1 MSKGQALLFLKSN
14 RLGTSVFCTG
24 RRESNFRLGV
34 PFALATVWSGKRFGF
49 RWWLRSFWPTLPTL
63 LPNPSA
69 STPGTIDS
77 SLLKDQKQPYQINYL
92 SLPSHPHPPPPLNTW
107 RRDRIPVWTCLNVCQ
122 WRTLIPET
130 GKSPTSFSLLP
141 ENSPPFSPH
150 LSPQRCQR
158 DHSLSSGVAG
168 TGWDTQRG
176 DTPSQLSRSAMAQVQ
191 TRQRYNLIYP
201 PCLFSPRH
209 LFCLQHLS
217 DKTSKAAEIKQKITE
232 QMRAEKIQGWDGEA
246 ARKARAEQPA
256 ENWK

>member
-1 MSKGQALLFLKSN
+1 MCLSPWPQSGQGRDLGSVDGWGVFDRHCPRCSLTHLHLL
-14 RLGTSVFCTG
+14 
-24 RRESNFRLGV
+24 REL
-34 PFALATVWSGKRFGF
+34 L
-49 RWWLRSFWPTLPTL
+49 TLPYSRTRNNHIKL
-63 LPNPSA
+63 
-69 STPGTIDS
+69 I
-77 SLLKDQKQPYQINYL
+77 IFL
-92 SLPSHPHPPPPLNTW
+92 SPLPPPNTW
-107 RRDRIPVWTCLNVCQ
+107 MRDRIPVWTCLNICQ

-130 GKSPTSFSLLP
+130 GESPTSFSLLP
-141 ENSPPFSPH
+141 EDSPPFSPH

-168 TGWDTQRG
+168 TGWDTQQG

-191 TRQRYNLIYP
+191 TRQRYDLIYP